1 MNEIRYCFVCGTQ
14 VAAAGRI
21 GRRRHLDKAARTWG
35 FELPPRPDSHYPDE
49 EEHMAFQHRF
59 KRTESIHID
68 GRPID
73 TKRWVGIGADNFG
86 EIWERTTSEKGR
98 RVGYGFGDV
107 TDDHWSNHIDNL
119 MKAPYPA

>member
-14 VAAAGRI
+14 VADGGRI
-21 GRRRHLDKAARTWG
+21 GRKPLLDKAARALDVN
-35 FELPPRPDSHYPDE
+35 LPPRPDSHYQDE
-49 EEHMAFQHRF
+49 DEHMAFEHSF
-59 KRTESIHID
+59 TRTESIHID

-73 TKRWVGIGADNFG
+73 TKRWVDIGADNFG
-86 EIWERTTSEKGR
+86 EIWEPTTPENGR

-107 TDDHWSNHIDNL
+107 TDDRWSNHIDNL